1 MVLNLGSKS
10 GALFILNNF
19 IRKNTGVEGAEPP
32 YLANGMSQKQSPKAA
47 IGGERSGRKTPIAI
61 REPKRVRK
69 RSADHDEPTVVGRR
83 LKKQSL
89 GH

>member
-32 YLANGMSQKQSPKAA
+32 YLATGGSQKQSPKAA
-47 IGGERSGRKTPIAI
+47 IGGERSGRKNPNAK
-61 REPKRVRK
+61 REP
-69 RSADHDEPTVVGRR
+69 
-83 LKKQSL
+83 
-89 GH
+89 